1 MANIY
6 YSNARARSLEV
17 KLLGR
22 ERINRMIDSDT
33 ADGVLKILSEVNF
46 GEGLF
51 VDSVLDFEKLITAEM
66 SSFYSF
72 VRECSPTLAFK
83 NFILLKNDF
92 HNAQAII
99 RHKYLKFDE
108 TDLLGERGLIDTTE
122 LKDKIMIDDYS
133 SFPSSLASALLKAD
147 ELFVSNKATGANI
160 DDLFVKGLYGE
171 LLLSTKKH
179 NFLRKLV
186 VFKIDS
192 LNLSLAFRIRNFN
205 VAKEFYLSGGKISL
219 DEFKVLCELSFDEI
233 KNKFLFSDYHDLI
246 NLAIL
251 DKEENSSLS
260 CFEKAVDDYALELL
274 LKHKYTISKDF
285 PFIQYCL
292 YKLADINNARLIA
305 VGAINKIKK
314 EEIRDRLRI
323 CYEG

>member
-22 ERINRMIDSDT
+22 ERLNRMIDSDT

-66 SSFYSF
+66 NSLYSF

-83 NFILLKNDF
+83 DYILLKNDF
-92 HNAQAII
+92 HNAQAIV
-99 RHKYLKFDE
+99 RHKYLKIDE
-108 TDLLGERGLIDTTE
+108 TALLGECGLIDISE
-122 LKDKIMIDDYS
+122 LKDKILVDDYS
-133 SFPSSLASALLKAD
+133 SFPNALASALLKAD
-147 ELFVSNKATGANI
+147 ELFVSNKATGTNI
-160 DDLFVKGLYGE
+160 DNLFVQGLYSE
-171 LLLSTKKH
+171 LLSSTKKH
-179 NFLRKLV
+179 SFLRKLV
-186 VFKIDS
+186 VFKIDT
-192 LNLSLAFRIRNFN
+192 LNISLAFRIRNFN
-205 VAKEFYLSGGKISL
+205 VAKEFYISGGKISL
-219 DEFKVLCELSFDEI
+219 DEFKFLCELSLDEI
-233 KNKFLFSDYHDLI
+233 KHKFLFSDYHDLI

-251 DKEENSSLS
+251 DKEGNNSLS
-260 CFEKAVDDYALELL
+260 RFEKAVDDYALELL
-274 LKHKYTISKDF
+274 LKQKYTISKDF
-285 PFIQYCL
+285 PYIQYCL

-305 VGAINKIKK
+305 VGAINKIEK